1 MAVQPSTSH
10 MTLSSVLY
18 WSSLSDL
25 PLLYITLSVPVP
37 PAAMFKKKKPRNI
50 TPGQTRIIRLM
61 RHYRLMNSAS
71 DVVHHESDTPTVTWI

>member
-25 PLLYITLSVPVP
+25 PLLYITLSVPAP
-37 PAAMFKKKKPRNI
+37 PAAMFKKKNLEILHQDK
-50 TPGQTRIIRLM
+50 Q
-61 RHYRLMNSAS
+61 
-71 DVVHHESDTPTVTWI
+71 E